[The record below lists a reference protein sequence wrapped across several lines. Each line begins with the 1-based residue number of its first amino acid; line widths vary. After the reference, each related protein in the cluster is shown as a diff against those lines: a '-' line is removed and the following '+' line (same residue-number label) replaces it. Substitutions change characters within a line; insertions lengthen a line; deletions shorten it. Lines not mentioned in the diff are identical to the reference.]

1 MPICATRGEGH
12 TSCTRIT
19 EGMAPKAGAKKKP
32 GPLSGSG
39 SAAAARLPPGT
50 WFAGSTRLAA
60 PDRQRQGRSK
70 EGGTPGGGAGGAG
83 APDYSAYANELVVA
97 SAHGLRS
104 GSMLMVDEEVVE
116 VVEVCEAGQQ
126 GTKLIVK
133 RACMGTQPR
142 VHAVDASVL
151 ELSTLT
157 SHRPGASPSPIV
169 LAATTTE
176 GARLGHTG
184 HARPHLTGSGSC
196 TGELEGGQEQAKGG
210 RGDEKNLNSEAACH
224 VASARITRWFAD
236 RRTNFKGGFSIR
248 CGQSQSSPGNDPE
261 RYERE
266 PSRDLSLRRLSNPAK
281 SDCALTA
288 PLTVAQ
294 EAVRAGMVQRGQ
306 MFMYAVKHGH
316 AQTVQKLL
324 AEGVSPNM
332 LCAAA
337 RASRQQDAAPECRP
351 MKSMLM
357 LASEHGEA
365 EVAELLL
372 QYNADILSKDEQN
385 QTALTLAKA
394 SFSKARRALEEKIK
408 SADAADESACPVI
421 VSDNTDDIQKASSG
435 AGLAEKAGG
444 PISAGRNAVTRYEAT
459 VKVLRKGYADIIR
472 RQRRELTDEDSASAN
487 QVKDSLLRVAIEEG
501 WVDLLNRV
509 LDTGISPNHSFAV
522 RKPPVA
528 SQGPE
533 WRGFHNA
540 RSHSQNM
547 RIVTAI
553 QLAACCGHAGIMDAL
568 LRKRA
573 IVNNVADLDG
583 CTPLMEAARSG
594 TAQCARLLIEAG
606 VDLEVTCHLGSAAH
620 FAVTHSNAPVL
631 HELIRAGARLGERLA
646 GQHEGDC
653 VQRAWVYTHGPTG
666 KGPASNAGQVLERC
680 HELFQRLSVE
690 GPGNPQL
697 YCYVALGHSMSGP
710 WLPGLCGRI
719 CAETGTS
726 QWKWNQDLTL
736 SNTESNMSIDKMAI
750 TIEVIDRDQVGS
762 EILIGSM
769 VQCLS
774 EVVSR
779 PDAKLSQVFNLS
791 PASMSSRRQ
800 SPVQSPGGAGS
811 PGSKSFNAGTL
822 NAELQVFAGG
832 IHVRLRE
839 SEALVL
845 QDRQSKLMADCLK
858 YSALSGWCDVITTCV
873 DKHAADLD
881 TQLDGHRA
889 RVPLMYASAALCG
902 PTVRLLCE
910 NKANP
915 NAVDSEGVTAL
926 MWACAARVISPS
938 NATAMPDAAPDKNT
952 NVRLRHY
959 NALGCDHEAARDATE
974 RRLCQLRVMC
984 SKADDPVAQAE
995 DPRIKWQVSQK
1006 GFAGNRFLMCI
1017 VTSQMA
1023 LRMQARMPGK
1033 SAKRVCHADQ
1043 SRLNRTCILAS
1054 PVSGECAMPGP

>member
-1 MPICATRGEGH
+1 MPICAARREGH
-12 TSCTRIT
+12 TSRSHIT
-19 EGMAPKAGAKKKP
+19 EGMAPQAGAKKKP

-39 SAAAARLPPGT
+39 SAAAARLQPGT

-60 PDRQRQGRSK
+60 PDTQRQGRGK
-70 EGGTPGGGAGGAG
+70 EGGKPGGGALGAGSAG
-83 APDYSAYANELVVA
+83 APHYSAYANELVVA

-151 ELSTLT
+151 ALSTLT

-176 GARLGHTG
+176 GARVGHRG
-184 HARPHLTGSGSC
+184 HARPHFASSGSC
-196 TGELEGGQEQAKGG
+196 TGELEGGEEEAKRG
-210 RGDEKNLNSEAACH
+210 RGDEKDQNSEAACH

-236 RRTNFKGGFSIR
+236 RRKDFKGGFSIR
-248 CGQSQSSPGNDPE
+248 CRQSESSPRNDPE

-281 SDCALTA
+281 SDCALTG

-324 AEGVSPNM
+324 VEGVSPNM
-332 LCAAA
+332 LCSAA
-337 RASRQQDAAPECRP
+337 RVSRQQGLTDAAPECRP
-351 MKSMLM
+351 MKTMLM

-394 SFSKARRALEEKIK
+394 SFAKARRALEEKIK
-408 SADAADESACPVI
+408 SADAADESACLVMVGDI
-421 VSDNTDDIQKASSG
+421 TTDIQKASSG
-435 AGLAEKAGG
+435 AGAAEKAGG
-444 PISAGRNAVTRYEAT
+444 PISAGRNAVIRYEAT
-459 VKVLRKGYADIIR
+459 VEVLRKGYADKIR
-472 RQRRELTDEDSASAN
+472 RQRRELTGEDSASAN
-487 QVKDSLLRVAIEEG
+487 QVKDILLRVAIEEG
-501 WVDLLNRV
+501 WVDLLDRV
-509 LDTGISPNHSFAV
+509 LDTGISPNHSFSI
-522 RKPPVA
+522 RKPRVA
-528 SQGPE
+528 SQGLE
-533 WRGFHNA
+533 RRGFHNA
-540 RSHSQNM
+540 HSHSQNM

-553 QLAACCGHAGIMDAL
+553 QLAACGGHASIIDAL

-573 IVNNVADLDG
+573 IVNNVADQDG
-583 CTPLMEAARSG
+583 CTPLMDAARSG
-594 TAQCARLLIEAG
+594 TAKCARLLIEAG
-606 VDLEVTCHLGSAAH
+606 VDLEVTCHSLGSAAH
-620 FAVTHSNAPVL
+620 IAVTHSNAPVL

-666 KGPASNAGQVLERC
+666 KGPASNAGQVLETC
-680 HELFQRLSVE
+680 HKLFQRLSVE

-726 QWKWNQDLTL
+726 RWKWNQDLTL
-736 SNTESNMSIDKMAI
+736 SNTESNVSIEKMAI
-750 TIEVIDRDQVGS
+750 KIEVIDRDQVGS

-811 PGSKSFNAGTL
+811 TGSRSFNAGTL

-845 QDRQSKLMADCLK
+845 QDRQSKLIADCLK
-858 YSALSGWCDVITTCV
+858 YSALSGWCDVIATCV

-902 PTVRLLCE
+902 PAVRILCE
-910 NKANP
+910 SKANP

-926 MWACAARVISPS
+926 MWACAARVTSPP
-938 NATAMPDAAPDKNT
+938 NATAMLDAAPDKTT

-959 NALGCDHEAARDATE
+959 NALDCDLEAARDATE
-974 RRLCQLRVMC
+974 RRVCQLRVMC

-1006 GFAGNRFLMCI
+1006 GFTGNRFLVCI

-1023 LRMQARMPGK
+1023 PRIQAQNPGK
-1033 SAKRVCHADQ
+1033 YAKSVCHADQ
-1043 SRLNRTCILAS
+1043 
-1054 PVSGECAMPGP
+1054 